1 MILGGVA
8 AVFMPRNLETAPF
21 FTDEERAFA
30 CMSCLRQKLQ
40 HPLTSLQYTD
50 SIPQIQS
57 QFKHLLLQT
66 IPLLLLRKESEEK
79 HK

>member
-30 CMSCLRQKLQ
+30 CMSCFR
-40 HPLTSLQYTD
+40 Y
-50 SIPQIQS
+50 IENYNIR
-57 QFKHLLLQT
+57 LLLYST
-66 IPLLLLRKESEEK
+66 PIPFRRFDRSTSTCFYKRFAFFC
-79 HK
+79 